1 MQAYVFCSYALID
14 SIMAKDE
21 GCSFELQ
28 TYSNVVEIPTRKGH
42 RKSIFFV
49 SRIREKEMVICYPNK
64 GPFAARFQLLNQRWS
79 SLASL
84 VSPWNQNPTT
94 RRQKRKRKP
103 TKRIEIGTRNNFS
116 QPYLSFIIPS
126 CRWPLLF
133 SSSSTST
140 YYRGLTFVAHRTC
153 EVMIVGFEG
162 VKRYIQDTNEKIH
175 SESEIH
181 LGSLFAHLIMISN
194 FINPNNP
201 QYQIPSSQL

>member
-1 MQAYVFCSYALID
+1 
-14 SIMAKDE
+14 MAKDE

-94 RRQKRKRKP
+94 RRQKGKRKP

-126 CRWPLLF
+126 CRLIWLHLIRVIHSPLLF
-133 SSSSTST
+133 VISLSYKLTTS
-140 YYRGLTFVAHRTC
+140 
-153 EVMIVGFEG
+153 
-162 VKRYIQDTNEKIH
+162 
-175 SESEIH
+175 
-181 LGSLFAHLIMISN
+181 FA
-194 FINPNNP
+194 P
-201 QYQIPSSQL
+201 